1 MMNKSKKTNGEVGI
15 IQLHQKNWSITDGL
29 NLMAE
34 QMNNIHC
41 LIQDLENG
49 IEITEGDYQFIYR
62 YLEIAREYFYNLGE
76 HHLHE

>member
-1 MMNKSKKTNGEVGI
+1 MNKTKKTNGEAGI
-15 IQLHQKNWSITDGL
+15 IQLHRKNWSVTDGL

-41 LIQDLENG
+41 LIQELENG
-49 IEITEGDYQFIYR
+49 IELQEDEYQFIYE

-76 HHLHE
+76 HHSHE

>member
-1 MMNKSKKTNGEVGI
+1 MNKESRTNGGAGI
-15 IQLHQKNWSITDGL
+15 IQLHRKNWSVSDGL

-41 LIQDLENG
+41 LIQELENG
-49 IEITEGDYQFIYR
+49 VEITEVDYQFIYR

>member
-1 MMNKSKKTNGEVGI
+1 
-15 IQLHQKNWSITDGL
+15 
-29 NLMAE
+29 MAE

-41 LIQDLENG
+41 LIQELENG

>member
-1 MMNKSKKTNGEVGI
+1 MNKESRTNGGAGI
-15 IQLHQKNWSITDGL
+15 IQLHRKNWSVSDGL

-41 LIQDLENG
+41 LIQELENG
-49 IEITEGDYQFIYR
+49 VEITEVDYQFIYR

-76 HHLHE
+76 HHLYE

>member
-1 MMNKSKKTNGEVGI
+1 MNKENRTNGGAGI
-15 IQLHQKNWSITDGL
+15 IQLHRKNWSVSDGL

-41 LIQDLENG
+41 LIQELENG
-49 IEITEGDYQFIYR
+49 VEITEVDYQFIYR